1 MTVQFSGEDLAIVAA
16 VFFFAAFVKGTTGL
30 GFSTTCLPFLV
41 LALGLK
47 ATLPLLII
55 PSLASNAIVMRDAG
69 HFRETVRRFWP
80 LFLAALPG
88 VAGGLWLLGR
98 IDARLSAAVLGV
110 VLVGYCLFALANPNL
125 TLRPA
130 WQRPAAPVVGLLTGL
145 VNGLTGSQVMPVLP
159 YLLSLKLD
167 PNRFVQ
173 AINCS
178 FSLSSIVMAIGLS
191 GLGLMSVEAAVVSIA
206 GLVFVYAGVTLG
218 NRARRA
224 LKPNQ
229 FRIAVLVML
238 MALGASLV
246 FRWLFAV

>member
-1 MTVQFSGEDLAIVAA
+1 MQFSGEELAIVAA
-16 VFFFAAFVKGTTGL
+16 VFFFAAFVKGITGL

-41 LALGLK
+41 LAFGLK

-69 HFRETVRRFWP
+69 HFRETLRRFWP

-88 VAGGLWLLGR
+88 VAAGLWLLDTVDVR
-98 IDARLSAAVLGV
+98 MSAAVLGV
-110 VLVGYCLFALANPNL
+110 VLAGYCLFALANPHL
-125 TLRPA
+125 MLPSALERPL
-130 WQRPAAPVVGLLTGL
+130 APLVGLLTGL
-145 VNGLTGSQVMPVLP
+145 INGVTGSQVMPVLP

-191 GLGLMSVEAAVVSIA
+191 RLGLMNLETAALSVA
-206 GLVFVYAGVTLG
+206 GLIFVYAGVALG

-224 LKPNQ
+224 LKPDQ
-229 FRIAVLVML
+229 FRVAVLVML
-238 MALGASLV
+238 MALGGSLV
-246 FRWLFAV
+246 FRWLLDA

>member
-1 MTVQFSGEDLAIVAA
+1 MQFSGEELAIVSG
-16 VFFFAAFVKGTTGL
+16 VFFFAAFVKGITGL

-69 HFRETVRRFWP
+69 HFRETLRRFWP

-88 VAGGLWLLGR
+88 VAIGLWLLDTV
-98 IDARLSAAVLGV
+98 DARVSAAVLGV
-110 VLVGYCLFALANPNL
+110 VLVGYCLFALANPHL
-125 TLRPA
+125 ALPQA
-130 WQRPAAPVVGLLTGL
+130 LQRPLAPVAGLLTGL
-145 VNGLTGSQVMPVLP
+145 INGVTGSQVMPVLP

-191 GLGLMSVEAAVVSIA
+191 RLGLMTLEVAALSMA

-238 MALGASLV
+238 MAFGGSLV
-246 FRWLFAV
+246 FRWLFAM